1 MGGKS
6 NNSWQKNH
14 PAVGFEFPV
23 SRPFLWVSVV
33 AFMEMQFDKKAM
45 VQKFEEVDDERQKEA
60 KLIRNQML
68 KEREET
74 REILSSESK
83 AMQDG
88 LDNTVRDVLDVIKKE
103 RGEREREID
112 NVKRRID
119 DEKDA
124 LKQVIDRDRD
134 NVTRKMNEE
143 HDQRRIEQMEM
154 TQRLGNNKCL
164 IEVHVYNVNV

>member
-1 MGGKS
+1 M
-6 NNSWQKNH
+6 
-14 PAVGFEFPV
+14 
-23 SRPFLWVSVV
+23 
-33 AFMEMQFDKKAM
+33 
-45 VQKFEEVDDERQKEA
+45 
-60 KLIRNQML
+60 
-68 KEREET
+68 
-74 REILSSESK
+74 LSSESR

-103 RGEREREID
+103 RGEREREMD

-154 TQRLGNNKCL
+154 TQRLGK
-164 IEVHVYNVNV
+164 YQYF